1 MATSL
6 ESFAKEHCQH
16 CWGQIKAG
24 WFQEQTH
31 RERISQETRLF
42 ILRHPQTP
50 VSASVCPGPRESSLL
65 PTWGDHCLLLSLS
78 ILHSAYTLWMIHKWS
93 KLTQTSGVLEM
104 TFQKKGAIW
113 HYMKTTLGVGDNYIT
128 PYSIDRDKEGSRN
141 LGLEVT
147 SLKQKKQ
154 SPE

>member
-31 RERISQETRLF
+31 RERISQETRLL

-50 VSASVCPGPRESSLL
+50 VGASVCPGPRETLTPTNMRRSLPFAVIKYPAL
-65 PTWGDHCLLLSLS
+65 DIHLVNDSQVKQINTNVWSPGDDLSEKRGDLT
-78 ILHSAYTLWMIHKWS
+78 LH
-93 KLTQTSGVLEM
+93 
-104 TFQKKGAIW
+104 
-113 HYMKTTLGVGDNYIT
+113 
-128 PYSIDRDKEGSRN
+128 
-141 LGLEVT
+141 
-147 SLKQKKQ
+147 
-154 SPE
+154 